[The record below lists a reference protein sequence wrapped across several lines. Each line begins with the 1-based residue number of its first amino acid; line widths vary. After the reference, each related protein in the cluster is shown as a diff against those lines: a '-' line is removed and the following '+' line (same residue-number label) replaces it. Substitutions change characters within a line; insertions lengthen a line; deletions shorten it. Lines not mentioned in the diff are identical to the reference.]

1 MNVQNFIPKSTEW
14 VAEHSL
20 QEAIRDLHTTR
31 SHVFRGFGALE
42 VSHQGRTAIHLPLW
56 SKSGQDV
63 VRNFLMRSIE
73 EILESAESMDRDH
86 RLEELIDSFFYLWSI
101 TILDPSAF
109 REVVLLDLLLGY
121 VYDDALWGEKVDKAV
136 PWELPRS
143 LTTRLCDFLTTLRNR
158 TWQETIQQPYFAG
171 HAQLELLIGE
181 WFRLYAPYFKSVE
194 EFLVLCRAK
203 HQVLIFRLESHY

>member
-1 MNVQNFIPKSTEW
+1 MNVQNFIPKASTW
-14 VAEHSL
+14 VAQHTLDECL
-20 QEAIRDLHTTR
+20 ADLHTTR
-31 SHVFRGFGALE
+31 AHVFRGFGALE
-42 VSHQGRTAIHLPLW
+42 VSHQGRASIHLPLW

-73 EILESAESMDRDH
+73 EILEAAESTERDH
-86 RLEELIDSFFYLWSI
+86 RLEELIDSFFYLWSL

-109 REVVLLDLLLGY
+109 REVILLESLREY
-121 VYDDALWGEKVDKAV
+121 VETSGWGAKATEAV

-143 LTTRLCDFLTTLRNR
+143 FTTRLSDFLTTLRNR

-171 HAQLELLIGE
+171 HGQLELLIAT
-181 WFRLYAPYFKSVE
+181 WFHLYAPHFKTVE